1 MTTAPELDVVQPEP
15 TARAIGVFGTGT
27 AVPAAADLPVDIP
40 VDTAGLSADDRARTK
55 AITAAIRRR
64 SQELRRDHPV
74 LRHQD
79 ALGVTAFAVAVL
91 GFAGSGALY
100 LTGVLPWYVT
110 LLLSAAFAA
119 VGHEVEHDLIHAL

>member
-1 MTTAPELDVVQPEP
+1 MSTAPELHRTTATTSPQPP
-15 TARAIGVFGTGT
+15 ALFGTGA
-27 AVPAAADLPVDIP
+27 AVPAAADLPVEIP
-40 VDTAGLSADDRARTK
+40 VDTAGLSPDDKARTK
-55 AITAAIRRR
+55 VITSAIRRR

-79 ALGVTAFAVAVL
+79 ALGLTAFAVAVL
-91 GFAGSGALY
+91 GFTGSGALY

-119 VGHEVEHDLIHAL
+119 VGHP